1 MPGGL
6 PGRRGAVP
14 NQKVSRTGPAQGW
27 GRWEM
32 ILGAAESMV
41 LPGTDPYILAD
52 SPQDPSIPTLGA
64 LSAPDSPTVP
74 LPPNTPPTHP
84 GPGAP
89 VQGSCR
95 LPLCPLGTCLGRNIV
110 PRLDPHLQGETHPPL
125 ASMGLP
131 GAAETAHY
139 TQPIMVLQL
148 N

>member
-1 MPGGL
+1 
-6 PGRRGAVP
+6 
-14 NQKVSRTGPAQGW
+14 
-27 GRWEM
+27 
-32 ILGAAESMV
+32 MV

-52 SPQDPSIPTLGA
+52 SPQDPIIPTLGA
-64 LSAPDSPTVP
+64 LSASDSPTVP
-74 LPPNTPPTHP
+74 LPPNTPPHP
-84 GPGAP
+84 RPGAP
-89 VQGSCR
+89 VQGSCS